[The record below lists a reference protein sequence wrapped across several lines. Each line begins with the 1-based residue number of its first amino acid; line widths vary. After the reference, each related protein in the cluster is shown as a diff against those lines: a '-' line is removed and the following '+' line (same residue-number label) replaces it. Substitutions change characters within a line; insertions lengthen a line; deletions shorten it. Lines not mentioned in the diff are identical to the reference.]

1 MVVVAHKDS
10 TDWRNKYDW
19 SDKLILIVEDIEANH
34 MFIAAALKRTN
45 AQLLWAKDGME
56 AVKMCQE
63 YEMIDLVLM
72 DIRLPKLDGYEAT
85 KQIKVFRPD
94 LPIIAQTAYVMSNE
108 KGKVLQA
115 GCDDL
120 ITKPIRLN
128 ILISTVAKY
137 IEDKE

>member
-1 MVVVAHKDS
+1 MVVVLPNDS

-45 AQLLWAKDGME
+45 AQLLWAKNGME
-56 AVKMCQE
+56 AVDMCRE
-63 YEMIDLVLM
+63 YETIDLVLM

-85 KQIKVFRPD
+85 KQIKAFRSN
-94 LPIIAQTAYVMSNE
+94 LPIIAQAAYVMSNE

-128 ILISTVAKY
+128 VLISTVAKY
-137 IEDKE
+137 IEEEE

>member
-1 MVVVAHKDS
+1 MLVDNNNDAN
-10 TDWRNKYDW
+10 DWRNKYDW

-34 MFIAAALKRTN
+34 MFIAAALKRTS

-56 AVKMCQE
+56 AVEMCRE
-63 YEMIDLVLM
+63 YESIDLVLM

-85 KQIKVFRPD
+85 RQIKEFRPK

-128 ILISTVAKY
+128 VLISTIAKY
-137 IEDKE
+137 IEE

>member
-1 MVVVAHKDS
+1 MEASS
-10 TDWRNKYDW
+10 TPSADWRTKYDW

-45 AQLLWAKDGME
+45 AQLLWAKDGIQ
-56 AVKMCQE
+56 AVEMCKE
-63 YEMIDLVLM
+63 YETIDLVLM

-85 KQIKVFRPD
+85 REIKKFRPD

-120 ITKPIRLN
+120 ITKPIRLKV
-128 ILISTVAKY
+128 LITTVARY
-137 IEDKE
+137 IED

>member
-1 MVVVAHKDS
+1 MSVSIPIDS
-10 TDWRNKYDW
+10 EDWRTKYDW

-45 AQLLWAKDGME
+45 AQLLWAKDGMQ
-56 AVKMCQE
+56 AVEMCKE
-63 YEMIDLVLM
+63 YESINLVLM

-85 KQIKVFRPD
+85 KQIKKFRPN

-128 ILISTVAKY
+128 VLISTVSKY
-137 IEDKE
+137 ISD

>member
-1 MVVVAHKDS
+1 MVVSIPDDS
-10 TDWRNKYDW
+10 PDWRTKYDW

-45 AQLLWAKDGME
+45 AQLLWAKDGLQAIE
-56 AVKMCQE
+56 MCKE
-63 YEMIDLVLM
+63 YESIDLVLM

-85 KQIKVFRPD
+85 KQIKLFRPN

-128 ILISTVAKY
+128 VLITTVAKY
-137 IEDKE
+137 IEP

>member
-1 MVVVAHKDS
+1 MAVIPSAGD
-10 TDWRNKYDW
+10 DWRTKYDW

-45 AQLLWAKDGME
+45 AQLLWAKDGQQ
-56 AVKMCQE
+56 AVDMAKE
-63 YEMIDLVLM
+63 YESIDLILM

-85 KQIKVFRPD
+85 RQIKSFRPNT
-94 LPIIAQTAYVMSNE
+94 PIIAQTAYVMSNE

-128 ILISTVAKY
+128 ILIQTLAKY
-137 IEDKE
+137 LENE

>member
-1 MVVVAHKDS
+1 MAVIPSAGD
-10 TDWRNKYDW
+10 DWRTKYDW

-45 AQLLWAKDGME
+45 AQLLWAKDGQE
-56 AVKMCQE
+56 AVEMAQE
-63 YEMIDLVLM
+63 YESIDLILM
-72 DIRLPKLDGYEAT
+72 DIRLPRLDGYEAT
-85 KQIKVFRPD
+85 RQIKSFRPNV
-94 LPIIAQTAYVMSNE
+94 PIIAQTAYVMSNE

-128 ILISTVAKY
+128 ILIQTLAKY
-137 IEDKE
+137 LENE

>member
-1 MVVVAHKDS
+1 MENNAM
-10 TDWRNKYDW
+10 DWRKRYDW

-34 MFIAAALKRTN
+34 MFIAAALKRTK
-45 AQLLWAKDGME
+45 AQLLWAQDGME
-56 AVKMCQE
+56 AVKMCKE
-63 YEMIDLVLM
+63 YESIDLVLM

-85 KQIKVFRPD
+85 RRIKEFRPN
-94 LPIIAQTAYVMSNE
+94 LPIIAQTAYVMNNE

-128 ILISTVAKY
+128 DLISTVARY
-137 IEDKE
+137 LAD

>member
-1 MVVVAHKDS
+1 MSLNS
-10 TDWRNKYDW
+10 TQNNAMDWRNRYDW
-19 SDKLILIVEDIEANH
+19 SDRLILIVEDIEANH
-34 MFIAAALKRTN
+34 MFIAAALKRTK

-56 AVKMCQE
+56 AIEMCKE
-63 YEMIDLVLM
+63 YDTIDLVLM

-85 KQIKVFRPD
+85 RKIKEFRPN
-94 LPIIAQTAYVMSNE
+94 LPIIAQTAYVMNNE

-128 ILISTVAKY
+128 DLITTVARY
-137 IEDKE
+137 LTD

>member
-1 MVVVAHKDS
+1 MVVVVPKDS
-10 TDWRNKYDW
+10 NDWRNKYDW

-56 AVKMCQE
+56 AVEMCRE
-63 YEMIDLVLM
+63 YETIDLVLM

-85 KQIKVFRPD
+85 RQIKGFRPD
-94 LPIIAQTAYVMSNE
+94 VPIIAQTAYVMSNE

-137 IEDKE
+137 IDDGD